1 MRKLAT
7 LAVSAVALLA
17 LAGCAGGGDSS
28 GGGGDAAASNQSVSE
43 ACAIANEKL
52 SAAQKDMNAAMS
64 GSDSEN
70 TDVFGSISDGLDE
83 ALAEITNAEVK
94 EPLSSIASDYK
105 ELVASLDEMKAAGTD
120 TAKLTEISDKMT
132 ATNDSLQATSTE
144 LLDLC
149 G

>member
-17 LAGCAGGGDSS
+17 LAGCAGGGDSA
-28 GGGGDAAASNQSVSE
+28 GGGGDAAASNQSVAE

-52 SAAQKDMNAAMS
+52 SAAQQDMNEAMS
-64 GSDSEN
+64 GSE
-70 TDVFGSISDGLDE
+70 TDTTNAFDSISAGLDD

-105 ELVASLDEMKAAGTD
+105 ELVASLEEMKSAGTD

-132 ATNDSLQATSTE
+132 ATNDSLQATSTK